1 MAEPFPPQKRPAYRR
16 PALDSG
22 WPLDVQRFLLFLW
35 MLLRV
40 GLPLLFRKAVGK
52 NVDAEAVGI
61 SLRQALQELGIT
73 YVKLGQFMAMRF
85 DILPSEICR
94 QLAQLFDDVPPL
106 PEDVIRGVLAAEF
119 SKPVEQ
125 VFEEFE
131 WTCIAAASVA
141 QVHKAVL
148 PGGEIV
154 AVKVQRPGIERVFA
168 ADIRNFRRAA
178 RVGDRLALLG
188 PQSLVEA
195 LDEFERFTRRE
206 MDFTS
211 EARTAERLRRN
222 AGPFEDAPRVHKDL
236 TTTRVLTMEF
246 VEGLTLSNIIHMIEG
261 GREEELSELAPNL
274 DLEQAVQN
282 FARACMRQ
290 LFVTGFFHA
299 DPHPGNIIMREDG
312 TVVFIDFGIFGH
324 LTAERRETF
333 ATYIENVALGNINLA
348 YRHFVKLLQPTTRTD
363 FQQLRRDVEGIMRR
377 WHEASRNVG
386 SPLAERHLGTYF
398 GEFITAI
405 RRNSVRMS
413 LETLLFW
420 RALLALDSTALRFAG
435 QFDLL
440 RELRDFFERT
450 RPSPAERLT
459 ALLADRNLAGQFRTL
474 AAQLPAQAALVFSDL
489 SGGHF
494 DARVSRAS
502 SPARSRQRDGR
513 AQLLALTIVGSSLL
527 AVSFAAPLGGAG
539 QVVRWT
545 VILFLLAAALA
556 GRALR

>member
-1 MAEPFPPQKRPAYRR
+1 MVEPFSPQKRAAYRR
-16 PALDSG
+16 PALDRG
-22 WPLDVQRFLLFLW
+22 WLLDVQRFLLLLW

-40 GLPLLFRKAVGK
+40 GLSLLLRKAAGRAVG
-52 NVDAEAVGI
+52 AEAVGA
-61 SLRQALQELGIT
+61 SLRRALQELGIT
-73 YVKLGQFMAMRF
+73 YVKLGQFLAMRF
-85 DILPSEICR
+85 DILPAEICR
-94 QLAQLFDDVPPL
+94 QLAQLFDDVSPL
-106 PEDVIRGVLAAEF
+106 PGEVIRVVLETEF
-119 SKPVEQ
+119 EKPVEQ
-125 VFEEFE
+125 VFKEFE
-131 WTCIAAASVA
+131 WDCIAAASVA

-148 PGGEIV
+148 PDGELV
-154 AVKVQRPGIERVFA
+154 AVKIQRPGIERIFA

-178 RVGDRLALLG
+178 RVGDRFALLG

-195 LDEFERFTRRE
+195 LDEFERFTKRE

-211 EARTAERLRRN
+211 EARTAERLRSN
-222 AGPFEDAPRVHKDL
+222 AGPFEDAPRIHRGL

-261 GREEELSELAPNL
+261 GRVDELSEMAPGL

-290 LFVTGFFHA
+290 LFITGFFHA
-299 DPHPGNIIMREDG
+299 DPHPGNIIMRADG
-312 TVVFIDFGIFGH
+312 TVVFIDFGIFSH

-348 YRHFVKLLQPTTRTD
+348 YRHFVKLLQPTVQTD

-377 WHEASRNVG
+377 WHEASLNVE

-450 RPSPAERLT
+450 RPSPLERLT
-459 ALLADRNLAGQFRTL
+459 ALFGDRALAGQFRTL
-474 AAQLPAQAALVFSDL
+474 AAQLPAQAALVLGDL
-489 SGGHF
+489 AEGSF
-494 DARVSRAS
+494 NARVSCAS

-513 AQLLALTIVGSSLL
+513 AQLLVLTIAGSTLL
-527 AVSFAAPLGGAG
+527 AVSFAAPLSGAG

-545 VILFLLAAALA
+545 VILLLLAVALA
-556 GRALR
+556 LAARR